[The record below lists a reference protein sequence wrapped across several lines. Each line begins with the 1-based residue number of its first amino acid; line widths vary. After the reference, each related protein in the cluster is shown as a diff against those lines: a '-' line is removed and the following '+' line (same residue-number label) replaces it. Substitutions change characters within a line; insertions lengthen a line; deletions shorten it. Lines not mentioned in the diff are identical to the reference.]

1 MSHVLITGG
10 SRGIGEALVR
20 YFAAKGWQVAFTY
33 VKSKEKA
40 EALAKECN
48 ALAICADNIDETA
61 VKEAVALATSTYSAP
76 DVLINNAAVSSFQLF
91 QDVSTELWETTVN
104 TNLRGAFF
112 YTRECL
118 PEMISRQSGV
128 ILNISSIWGITGASC
143 EVLYSTTK
151 AALIGMTK
159 ALAKEV
165 APSGIRVNCIAP
177 GVIDTEMN
185 RHLTEED
192 RTALLEGIPLG
203 RMGVGEDIARLAYYL
218 AAEDSYITGQ
228 IISPNGGMII

>member
-20 YFAAKGWQVAFTY
+20 YFCQKGWQVSFTY
-33 VKSKEKA
+33 AKSKDKA

-48 ALAICADNIDETA
+48 ALGICADNTDENA
-61 VKEAVALATSTYSAP
+61 VIQAVSLAKSQYGDI
-76 DVLINNAAVSSFQLF
+76 DVLINNAGISSFQLL
-91 QDVSTELWETTVN
+91 QDVSTELWEHTVN

-112 YTRECL
+112 YIRQCL
-118 PEMISRQSGV
+118 PQMVSRQKGV
-128 ILNISSIWGITGASC
+128 ILNISSIWGMVGSSC

-185 RHLTEED
+185 AALDSESKLALIEE
-192 RTALLEGIPLG
+192 IPLG
-203 RMGVGEDIARLAYYL
+203 RMGTGEDIARLAYYL
-218 AAEDSYITGQ
+218 AAEDTYLTGQ
-228 IISPNGGMII
+228 VISPNGGMVI